1 MSLTL
6 SETKGLKIPSSSL
19 VKKEVYKIPKSFL
32 VNGGNSSKKEQVNI
46 MKTNKKGEKVL
57 TQAAVNVYK
66 SDEDYVYV
74 YSAI

>member
-1 MSLTL
+1 
-6 SETKGLKIPSSSL
+6 
-19 VKKEVYKIPKSFL
+19 
-32 VNGGNSSKKEQVNI
+32 

-74 YSAI
+74 LSLIHISNLFKRGY